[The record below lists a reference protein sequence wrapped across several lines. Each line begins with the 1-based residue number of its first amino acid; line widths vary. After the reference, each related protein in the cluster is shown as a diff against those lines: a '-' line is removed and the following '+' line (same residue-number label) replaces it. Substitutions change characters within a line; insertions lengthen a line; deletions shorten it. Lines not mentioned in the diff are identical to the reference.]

1 MEEEKELL
9 QDENKV
15 LKSSVQQLDQSM
27 ALLRQNFNDLEQYSR
42 RECVEISGIPPSV
55 WGEENVNNVVVKIA
69 KLMDVEMGE
78 EDISVCHRLPMSRHH
93 DGQPNQ
99 QKIIVK
105 FVSREIKEKFYKSRR
120 RLSGKTTKDL
130 GYEVENRIYLGESL
144 TEKNKA
150 LFRLC
155 LKFKK
160 DNQCKY
166 IWTSNGKIYLRKD
179 NDCTAMWV
187 KSDKDLETF

>member
-1 MEEEKELL
+1 
-9 QDENKV
+9 
-15 LKSSVQQLDQSM
+15 M
-27 ALLRQNFNDLEQYSR
+27 ALLRQNFNDLEQYSQ
-42 RECVEISGIPPSV
+42 RECAEISGIPPSV

-78 EDISVCHRLPMSRHH
+78 EDISVCHRLAMSRRHE
-93 DGQPNQ
+93 GRPNQ
-99 QKIIVK
+99 HKIIVK
-105 FVSREIKEKFYKSRR
+105 FVRRDIEEKFYKSRR

-130 GYEVENRIYLGESL
+130 GYEVENQLYLGESL
-144 TEKNKA
+144 TEENKA

-155 LKFKK
+155 FKFK
-160 DNQCKY
+160 DNQYQY

-187 KSDKDLETF
+187 KSNKDLETF